1 MPYKIFISFI
11 NVLSC
16 YWALFK
22 YGRYFA
28 QRHPKLTEDHK
39 AVGLVL
45 TLERAIRRSQGAVRD
60 TVTRAYSQRNRNRS
74 STGAE

>member
-1 MPYKIFISFI
+1 MPYKIIISFI
-11 NVLSC
+11 NVGSC

-45 TLERAIRRSQGAVRD
+45 TLQQAIRTGQGVARD
-60 TVTRAYSQRNRNRS
+60 ISRRYHSRESGHESV
-74 STGAE
+74 AEGD